1 MYVRMYV
8 STLFQAQK
16 GEQMTDICRM
26 GSPFTTSMSINLRI
40 MYVSSTNWGKNI
52 CLIIKIELKI

>member
-1 MYVRMYV
+1 MYV
-8 STLFQAQK
+8 SILFQVQK

-26 GSPFTTSMSINLRI
+26 GSPFTTGMSINLRI